1 LKPEAENVNAD
12 ASQADPSEIKTIK
25 SKRVYP
31 AQLEGVVKVPGD
43 KSISQRVAMLAS
55 LAEGTSRVT
64 GYLMGEDARSTL
76 AAMEQMGAK
85 AEFKDDALYITGVSG
100 KLQPPAEP
108 LNMGNSGT
116 GTRLLAGL
124 VAGAGIEV
132 SMVGDASLSSRP
144 MGRIRHPLEL
154 MGAHIG
160 LTGKRGTLPMM
171 IVGGN
176 LQGTGYLLPMASAQV
191 KSCILLAGLYAEGKT
206 TVIEPRPTRDHTEKL
221 FQALDI
227 PIEIN
232 GLEISIQGFGKE
244 GPKFKA
250 RDFVVP
256 GDFSSAAFWI
266 VAVAVRPG
274 AELTLEKVGLNPRR
288 TALLDVMKRMGAE
301 IDVAVTEEK
310 GDPYGTIKVRGAKLR
325 GTVIE
330 GDEIPN
336 LIDELPIIAVAG
348 ALAEGETDI
357 RDAAELRV
365 KESDRIAEMV
375 KNLRLFG
382 VSVEE
387 KDDGMVVSG
396 PTSLKTP
403 TDVID
408 SHGDHR
414 IAMSIAV
421 LNSFGDGAV
430 TIDNVSCVDTSYPE
444 FWQHMEQLGGK
455 VESV

>member
-1 LKPEAENVNAD
+1 M
-12 ASQADPSEIKTIK
+12 S
-25 SKRVYP
+25 SKKVFP
-31 AQLEGVVKVPGD
+31 ARLEGTVTVPGD

-64 GYLMGEDARSTL
+64 GYLMGEDAKSTL
-76 AAMEQMGAK
+76 SAMEQMGAR
-85 AEFKDDALYITGVSG
+85 AEFKDDALYITGVAG
-100 KLQPPAEP
+100 KLQQPAEP

-124 VAGAGIEV
+124 VAGAGVEV
-132 SMVGDASLSSRP
+132 SMIGDESLSARP

-154 MGAHIG
+154 MGASIG

-171 IVGGN
+171 IAGGN

-191 KSCILLAGLYAEGKT
+191 KSCILLAGLYANGKT

-232 GLEISIQGFGKE
+232 GLEISIEGFGKE

-250 RDFVVP
+250 REFAVP

-266 VAVAVRPG
+266 VAVAARAG
-274 AELTLEKVGLNPRR
+274 AELVIDNVGLNPRR
-288 TALLDVMKRMGAE
+288 TALLDVMKRMGAD
-301 IDVAVTEEK
+301 IDVTVTEAK
-310 GDPYGTIKVRGAKLR
+310 GDPIGRIRVRGAQLK

-336 LIDELPIIAVAG
+336 LIDEIPIICVAG
-348 ALAEGETDI
+348 ALAQGKTDV

-382 VSVEE
+382 VEVEE
-387 KDDGMVVSG
+387 KADGMVVTG
-396 PTSLKTP
+396 PATLKTP
-403 TDVID
+403 AEIID

-414 IAMSIAV
+414 IAMSVAV
-421 LNSFGDGAV
+421 LNSFSDGAV
-430 TIDNVSCVDTSYPE
+430 TIDNVGCVDTSYPE
-444 FWQHMEQLGGK
+444 FWQHMEQLGGR
-455 VESV
+455 VE

>member
-1 LKPEAENVNAD
+1 LNSD
-12 ASQADPSEIKTIK
+12 ASQTDKSEIKNQK
-25 SKRVYP
+25 SKIVHP
-31 AQLEGVVKVPGD
+31 AKLEGTVRVPGD

-55 LAEGTSRVT
+55 LAAGTSKVT
-64 GYLMGEDARSTL
+64 GYLNGEDARSTL
-76 AAMEQMGAK
+76 SAMEQMGAN
-85 AEFKDDALYITGVSG
+85 AEFRDGALFITGVAG
-100 KLQPPAEP
+100 QLRQPAEP
-108 LNMGNSGT
+108 LDMGNSGT

-124 VAGAGIEV
+124 VAGAGVEV
-132 SMVGDASLSSRP
+132 SMIGDESLSLRP

-171 IVGGN
+171 ICGGK
-176 LQGTGYLLPMASAQV
+176 LQGIGYLLPMASAQV
-191 KSCILLAGLYAEGKT
+191 KSCILLAGLFAEGKT

-221 FQALDI
+221 FQALGI
-227 PIEIN
+227 PIDIK
-232 GLEISIQGFGKE
+232 GLEISIEGFGQE
-244 GPKFKA
+244 GPRFKA

-266 VAVAVRPG
+266 VATAARQG
-274 AELTLEKVGLNPRR
+274 AELKMDNVGLNPRR
-288 TALLDVMKRMGAE
+288 TALLDVLKRMGADIE
-301 IDVAVTEEK
+301 VTVVEGK
-310 GDPYGTIKVRGAKLR
+310 GDPYGSIVVRGAKLK
-325 GTVIE
+325 GTVIA

-348 ALAEGETDI
+348 ALAEGQTDI

-382 VSVEE
+382 VEVEE
-387 KDDGMVVSG
+387 MDDGMLVTG
-396 PTSLKTP
+396 PSDLTTP
-403 TDVID
+403 DVAID

-414 IAMSIAV
+414 IAMSMAI
-421 LNSFGDGAV
+421 LNSFSNGAV
-430 TIDNVSCVDTSYPE
+430 TIENVDCVDTSYPE

-455 VESV
+455 VE

>member
-1 LKPEAENVNAD
+1 M
-12 ASQADPSEIKTIK
+12 S
-25 SKRVYP
+25 SKKVFP
-31 AQLEGVVKVPGD
+31 AKLEGAVKVPGD

-55 LAEGTSRVT
+55 LAEGTSKVT
-64 GYLMGEDARSTL
+64 GYLNGEDARSTL

-85 AEFKDDALYITGVSG
+85 AEFREDALYITGVNG
-100 KLQPPAEP
+100 QLQEPAEP
-108 LNMGNSGT
+108 LDMGNSGT

-124 VAGAGIEV
+124 VAGAGVHV
-132 SMVGDASLSSRP
+132 SMVGDDSLSSRP

-160 LTGKRGTLPMM
+160 LTGKKGTLPMM
-171 IVGGN
+171 IFGGN
-176 LQGTGYLLPMASAQV
+176 LKGTGYLLPMASAQV
-191 KSCILLAGLYAEGKT
+191 KSCVLLAGLYAEGKT
-206 TVIEPRPTRDHTEKL
+206 TVVEPRPTRDHTEKL
-221 FQALDI
+221 FEALGI
-227 PIEIN
+227 PVQIN
-232 GLEISIQGFGKE
+232 GLEISIE
-244 GPKFKA
+244 GYGAKGPHFKA

-266 VAVAVRPG
+266 VAVAARPG
-274 AELTLEKVGLNPRR
+274 AALVIENVGLNPRR
-288 TALLDVMKRMGAE
+288 TALLDVMKRMGADIE
-301 IDVAVTEEK
+301 VTVTEAS
-310 GDPYGTIKVRGAKLR
+310 GDPYGTIRVRGAQLK

-382 VSVEE
+382 VQVEE
-387 KDDGMVVSG
+387 KEDGMVVSG
-396 PTSLKTP
+396 PSRLKTP
-403 TDVID
+403 EAVID

-414 IAMSIAV
+414 IAMSVAV
-421 LNSFGDGAV
+421 LNTFSDGAV
-430 TIDNVSCVDTSYPE
+430 RIDNVGCVNTSYPE
-444 FWQHMEQLGGK
+444 FWQHMEQLGGRVDSTLK
-455 VESV
+455 ERVW